1 MNQKKSSEDNNIII
15 ETDIADNLNAKDIY
29 NDIKKLK
36 WLIQKTEYKIKRY
49 EENLQAHLLHSKK
62 HKDIEKGLS
71 LYNLL
76 SKHRTRI

>member
-1 MNQKKSSEDNNIII
+1 MEKNKSSDQNNIII
-15 ETDIADNLNAKDIY
+15 ETDIDENLNERDIA

-49 EENLQAHLLHSKK
+49 EENLYQHLLKTK
-62 HKDIEKGLS
+62 NQNEIEKGLS

>member
-1 MNQKKSSEDNNIII
+1 MSQKKSSEDNNIII

-49 EENLQAHLLHSKK
+49 EENLQTHLLNSSRH
-62 HKDIEKGLS
+62 I
-71 LYNLL
+71 NF
-76 SKHRTRI
+76 